1 MPRFDAQRRAADYC
15 DGLSRRS
22 FLQVGGLGFAGI
34 TLSQLLAARTS
45 AAGRVSYVHDR
56 SVVLLFLSG
65 GPSHIE
71 FFDPKGD
78 APVEFRSITGEVQ
91 TAIPGITFGGTFTKL
106 ATMTDEF
113 TIVRSFGSKNNG
125 HTYEKV
131 ATGDNP
137 LQATMSA
144 IYGRVAGTTGASGLP
159 NNILVRPE
167 AVGGEIELERNF
179 ETEALSSLTQGG
191 SLGETYAAFDPSGGG
206 PMRENM
212 ELRLP
217 TSRLGNRQSL
227 LRDLDRMRSQVEE
240 SGMLDTVDAYRQQ
253 AFGIITDGI
262 GKAFDLSQ
270 EDPHTL
276 ARYDTSGIFHGP
288 DLQRYYD
295 MRRATN
301 LLGHQMLLARRLCE
315 AGCGFVTVSDCGW
328 DMHANENSP
337 KNMAGMWPMG
347 QQIDHAVAAFLEDV
361 RERGLSN
368 RILLIVTGEM
378 GRTPRINDNGG
389 RDHYGELTPLLLAGG
404 GLKTGGVIGSSDS
417 TASLPVGDA
426 YDPRHLFG
434 TVMHSLFDVTQLRLD
449 QSVPRDIVRVVEET
463 PRIEPLFG

>member
-1 MPRFDAQRRAADYC
+1 MLRLDSVRRAAGYC

-22 FLQVGGLGFAGI
+22 FLRVGSLGFAGVA
-34 TLSQLLAARTS
+34 LPQLLAARAQASGST
-45 AAGRVSYVHDR
+45 SYVQDR

-65 GPSHIE
+65 GPSQIE
-71 FFDPKGD
+71 FFDPKCD

-91 TAIPGITFGGTFTKL
+91 TAIPGVTFGGTFPRL
-106 ATMTDEF
+106 ATMTDD
-113 TIVRSFGSKNNG
+113 IAVVRSFGSKNTG

-131 ATGDNP
+131 ASGDNS

-144 IYGRVAGTTGASGLP
+144 IYGRIAGTTAASGLP
-159 NNILVRPE
+159 SNILVKPE
-167 AVGGEIELERNF
+167 AVRGELELDRNF

-191 SLGETYAAFDPSGGG
+191 SLGDTFAAFDPSGGG
-206 PMRENM
+206 PMRESM

-217 TSRLGNRQSL
+217 TSRLGNRQEL
-227 LRDLDRMRSQVEE
+227 LRDLDRLRFEVDE
-240 SGMLDTVDAYRQQ
+240 SGALETVDAYRRQ
-253 AFGIITDGI
+253 AFEIITDGI
-262 GKAFDLSQ
+262 GKAFDLSL
-270 EDPHTL
+270 EDPQTL
-276 ARYDTSGIFHGP
+276 AKYDTTGIFRASE
-288 DLQRYYD
+288 LQQFFD

-347 QQIDHAVAAFLEDV
+347 QQVDHAVAAFIEDV
-361 RERGLSN
+361 RERGLSD

-378 GRTPRINDNGG
+378 GRTPRINDGGG

-404 GLKTGGVIGSSDS
+404 GLNMGGIIGSSDS
-417 TASLPVGDA
+417 TASLPVGEA

-434 TVMHSLFDVTQLRLD
+434 TVMHSLFDVTQMRLD
-449 QSVPRDIVRVVEET
+449 QSVPRDILRTIEDA